1 MASAISVRFTTP
13 QEVRVQL
20 AEPKWFPA
28 SGPRCEREQGRGGG
42 AGQRMNRTG
51 GESHGRV
58 DDAVVEGGE
67 RGRGGE
73 QQQRAAGHQ
82 GAVGDH
88 VSARGGAGAGISMDR
103 RSCDRCDSLMIMSAC

>member
-1 MASAISVRFTTP
+1 MGRPVRT
-13 QEVRVQL
+13 EVDVLVADGAQAVGDHRVADL
-20 AEPKWFPA
+20 GEVHHAA
-28 SGPRCEREQGRGGG
+28 GG
-42 AGQRMNRTG
+42 ARAVGRAEVVPCQPTLSEGWGVGATRQGFRTG

-88 VSARGGAGAGISMDR
+88 VSARGRG
-103 RSCDRCDSLMIMSAC
+103 